1 MLSLVIRVGVIEVID
16 RARRHC
22 LWRRK
27 DKEKINSL
35 ASWEMVCKP
44 SKKGGLGIINPRIQN
59 AALLLKHLH
68 KFYNNVDTPWV
79 NLIRDTYYYNY
90 VPHAVVSSGSFWWK
104 GVYALLDAYRT
115 ITKV

>member
-1 MLSLVIRVGVIEVID
+1 MLTLVIPVGVLEVID

-35 ASWEMVCKP
+35 AAWDMVCKP
-44 SKKGGLGIINPRIQN
+44 KEKGGLGIINLKLQN

-68 KFYNNVDTPWV
+68 KFYNNFDTPWV
-79 NLIRDTYYYNY
+79 THITMIRFLMLLVLL
-90 VPHAVVSSGSFWWK
+90 VPFGGEMSS
-104 GVYALLDAYRT
+104 L
-115 ITKV
+115 